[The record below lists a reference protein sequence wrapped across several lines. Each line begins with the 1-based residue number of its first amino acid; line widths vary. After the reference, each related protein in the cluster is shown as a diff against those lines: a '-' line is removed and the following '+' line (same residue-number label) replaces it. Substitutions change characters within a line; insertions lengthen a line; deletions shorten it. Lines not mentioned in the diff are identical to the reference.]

1 MISTRFIGFAGL
13 TALFFVFSMGMVQ
26 AQEAKCSAGFR
37 LIEHVGGKTCVS
49 ENPQRVVALEWTYVE
64 DVLALGVQPVGIA
77 DIEGYKAWVK
87 IPVELADNVV
97 DIGDRAEPNLEVIT
111 ALNPD
116 LIIGVGFR
124 TAQNYD
130 ELSAIAPTLIF
141 NPYPEDLTVSQY
153 DEMTITFTTLA
164 TALNRESEGEAVLKQ
179 MTDYFEAAASALEEA
194 GHGGETFILSQG
206 WNTDNLATFRLF
218 TDNAMAVQI
227 LQRIGLENAWD
238 DAPQLYGFTEIGI
251 EGFAEL
257 NDKDF
262 NFFYVAQDADNDIFA
277 DSPLWGGL
285 NFVRNERAYWL
296 GGDAWLFGGPLSAQV
311 LVDGVLQSM
320 GVELPVIEATAE
332 PTLEAA
338 MESTEQP

>member
-1 MISTRFIGFAGL
+1 MTLTRFMSFAGL
-13 TALFFVFSMGMVQ
+13 TALLFVFSLGMVQ
-26 AQEAKCSAGFR
+26 AQDAKCSVGFR

-87 IPVELADNVV
+87 IPVELADDVV

-153 DEMTITFTTLA
+153 DEMTTTFMTLA
-164 TALNRESEGEAVLKQ
+164 TALNREAEGEAVLKH
-179 MTDYFEAAASALEEA
+179 MTDYFEAAASALKEA

-238 DAPQLYGFTEIGI
+238 DAPQLYGFTQIGI

-262 NFFYVAQDADNDIFA
+262 NFFYVAQDVDNDIFA

-320 GVELPVIEATAE
+320 GVERPVVEATAE